1 MISQL
6 TSLDNRAGT
15 DLTGENNL
23 DNVLERAELNYSVEK
38 VPIHTPEGGVVEG
51 KYLLR
56 REDNKFV
63 LGTCGN
69 RYHVVDNHKMFEPF
83 HSIVENCDAT
93 YESAGMVAH
102 GKANW
107 VSARLGNEFEV
118 RDDKFQRRVIML
130 VYHNGMQRN
139 SYFTYNHRVIC
150 NNMMSSLNTASR
162 KHGIGV
168 KHTPTWEDSLQLAGE
183 AFAES
188 ISDSNKFQSSMA
200 ILAGSKMTSAEAEKF
215 SRKFFLDF
223 KTSETNEKK
232 QEKSQ
237 RSKTRL
243 KNKVD
248 ELVNLFEEGMGNEGK
263 TRYDMFNA
271 VTEYLDHHSVKKNA
285 NTGKRFLSNLSGMQA
300 NKKRRV
306 MKELLPMAA

>member
-6 TSLDNRAGT
+6 TSLDERAGT
-15 DLTGENNL
+15 DLTGEDNL
-23 DNVLERAELNYSVEK
+23 DNVLERAGLNYKVEK
-38 VPIHTPEGGVVEG
+38 VPMHTPEGNVVEG

-56 REDNKFV
+56 REDNKFI
-63 LGTCGN
+63 LGTCGK
-69 RYHVVDNHKMFEPF
+69 RYHVVDNDKMFEPF
-83 HSIVENCDAT
+83 DSIVENCDAT

-150 NNMMSSLNTASR
+150 NNMMASLNATSR

-168 KHTPTWEDSLQLAGE
+168 KHTPTWEDNLQLAGE

-188 ISDSNKFQSSMA
+188 IADSNKFQSNMTA
-200 ILAGSKMTSAEAEKF
+200 LAKTRMTSGEAAKF
-215 SRKFFLDF
+215 SRRFFLDF
-223 KTSETNEKK
+223 KTPEKGK
-232 QEKSQ
+232 KKEEKSQ

-243 KNKVD
+243 KNRVE
-248 ELVNLFEEGMGNEGK
+248 ELVSLFEEGMGNEGK

-271 VTEYLDHHSVKKNA
+271 VTEYLDHHSVKKNT
-285 NTGKRFLSNLSGMQA
+285 NNGKRFLSNLSGMQA
-300 NKKRRV
+300 NKKRRA
-306 MKELLPMAA
+306 MRELLPMAA

>member
-6 TSLDNRAGT
+6 TSLDERAGT

-23 DNVLERAELNYSVEK
+23 DNVLERAGLNYNVEK
-38 VPIHTPEGGVVEG
+38 VPMHTPEGNVVSD

-56 REDNKFV
+56 REDNKFI
-63 LGTCGN
+63 LGTCGK
-69 RYHVVDNHKMFEPF
+69 RYHVVDNDKMFEPF

-93 YESAGMVAH
+93 YESAGMVSH

-150 NNMMSSLNTASR
+150 NNMMSSLNATSR

-168 KHTPTWEDSLQLAGE
+168 KHTPTWEANLNLAGE

-188 ISDSNKFQSSMA
+188 ISDSSRFQSSMA
-200 ILAGSKMTSAEAEKF
+200 ILANTKMTSGQAAKF
-215 SRKFFLDF
+215 SKKFFLDF
-223 KTSETNEKK
+223 KTPEKVK
-232 QEKSQ
+232 KEEKSQ

-248 ELVNLFEEGMGNEGK
+248 ELVSLFEEGMGNEGK

-271 VTEYLDHHSVKKNA
+271 VTEYLDHHSVKKNT
-285 NTGKRFLSNLSGMQA
+285 NNGRRFLSNLSGMQA
-300 NKKRRV
+300 NKKRRAV
-306 MKELLPMAA
+306 KELMPMAA

>member
-6 TSLDNRAGT
+6 TSLDERAGT

-23 DNVLERAELNYSVEK
+23 DNVLERAGLNYNVEK
-38 VPIHTPEGGVVEG
+38 VPMHTPEGGVVED

-56 REDNKFV
+56 REDNKFI
-63 LGTCGN
+63 LGTCGK
-69 RYHVVDNHKMFEPF
+69 RYHVVDNDKMFEPF

-107 VSARLGNEFEV
+107 ISARLGNEFEV
-118 RDDKFQRRVIML
+118 RDDKFERRVIML

-150 NNMMSSLNTASR
+150 NNMMSSLTTASR
-162 KHGIGV
+162 QGIGV
-168 KHTPTWEDSLQLAGE
+168 KHTPTWQANLELAGE
-183 AFAES
+183 AFSES
-188 ISDSNKFQSSMA
+188 ITDSNKFQSAMA
-200 ILAGSKMTSAEAEKF
+200 TLAKTRMTSGEAAKF
-215 SRKFFLDF
+215 SKRFFLDF
-223 KTSETNEKK
+223 KTPEKGK
-232 QEKSQ
+232 KKEEKTQ

-248 ELVNLFEEGMGNEGK
+248 ELVSLFEEGLGNEGK

-271 VTEYLDHHSVKKNA
+271 VTEYLDHHSIKKNA

-306 MKELLPMAA
+306 VKELLPLAA